1 MNQTFHGVTPNPAFD
16 PAPSGRWTLR
26 DKAAQRRSPLRERA
40 GDHTM
45 PKQVH
50 FIAGLLAMLTI
61 ATFFLSTVIVELF
74 GTPEAMATLKALI
87 VMPGLFILVPAIAAT
102 GGSGFFLSKSRQGR
116 LIETKKKRMPFIAA
130 NGLLVLIPC
139 AIFLNRWAAAGSF
152 DSTFYLVQGLELFA
166 GATNLTLMGLN
177 IRDGLRMSG
186 RFRVAQNAR

>member
-1 MNQTFHGVTPNPAFD
+1 
-16 PAPSGRWTLR
+16 
-26 DKAAQRRSPLRERA
+26 
-40 GDHTM
+40 M

-50 FIAGLLAMLTI
+50 FIAGLLATLAI
-61 ATFFLSTVIVELF
+61 ATFFLSTVIAESL
-74 GTPEAMATLKALI
+74 GSHEAVATVKALI

-116 LIETKKKRMPFIAA
+116 LVETKKKRMPLIAA

-139 AIFLNRWAAAGSF
+139 AIFLNRWAVAGTF
-152 DSTFYLVQGLELFA
+152 DSTFYLVQSLELLA

-186 RFRVAQNAR
+186 RFRGATSAR